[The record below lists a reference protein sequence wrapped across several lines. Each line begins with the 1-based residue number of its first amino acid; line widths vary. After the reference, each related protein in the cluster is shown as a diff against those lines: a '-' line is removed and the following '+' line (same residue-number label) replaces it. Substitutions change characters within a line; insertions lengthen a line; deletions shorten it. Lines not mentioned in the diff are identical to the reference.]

1 MAMPPATGWTLFDTA
16 LGTCAIAWGPRGILA
31 VQLPEADVAT
41 TQARL
46 WRSVQPLGKLQP
58 QSQSQSQS
66 QLQSQSQSQSQSQK
80 SQQLPPQARPP
91 PAVAEAVHAITELL
105 AGRPHDFSR
114 VVLDMGGATPFQQR
128 VYALALRI
136 PAGQT
141 QSYGQLA
148 EALGGRHLARAVG
161 QALGRNPFAPIVP
174 CHRVLAAHGR
184 AGGFS
189 AHGGSATKLRM
200 LATEGWRPA
209 CTGVTAPL
217 FEG

>member
-58 QSQSQSQS
+58 QPQPQPQS
-66 QLQSQSQSQSQSQK
+66 QLQSHSPQSP
-80 SQQLPPQARPP
+80 QLPLQARPP

-128 VYALALRI
+128 VYALTLRI

>member
-1 MAMPPATGWTLFDTA
+1 M
-16 LGTCAIAWGPRGILA
+16 
-31 VQLPEADVAT
+31 
-41 TQARL
+41 
-46 WRSVQPLGKLQP
+46 
-58 QSQSQSQS
+58 
-66 QLQSQSQSQSQSQK
+66 
-80 SQQLPPQARPP
+80 
-91 PAVAEAVHAITELL
+91 AEAVHAITELL

-189 AHGGSATKLRM
+189 VHGGSATKLRM

>member
-41 TQARL
+41 TQVRL

-66 QLQSQSQSQSQSQK
+66 QLQSQSQSQK

-114 VVLDMGGATPFQQR
+114 VVLDMGGATRFQQR

>member
-1 MAMPPATGWTLFDTA
+1 
-16 LGTCAIAWGPRGILA
+16 
-31 VQLPEADVAT
+31 
-41 TQARL
+41 
-46 WRSVQPLGKLQP
+46 
-58 QSQSQSQS
+58 
-66 QLQSQSQSQSQSQK
+66 
-80 SQQLPPQARPP
+80 
-91 PAVAEAVHAITELL
+91 
-105 AGRPHDFSR
+105 
-114 VVLDMGGATPFQQR
+114 MGGATRFQQR